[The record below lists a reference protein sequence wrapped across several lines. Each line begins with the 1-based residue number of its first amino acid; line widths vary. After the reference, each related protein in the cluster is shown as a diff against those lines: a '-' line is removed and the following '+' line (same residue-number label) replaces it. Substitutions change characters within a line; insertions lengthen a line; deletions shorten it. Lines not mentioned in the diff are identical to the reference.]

1 MADTFDPA
9 DTEDVRAIV
18 ADALASKTPLEIAGN
33 GSKRAIGR
41 PVGLNY
47 VLSTAQL
54 SGVTLYEPD
63 ELVMRAGPG
72 TPMKQIRLQLEQHGQ
87 MLAFEPPD
95 YGPLLGGPP
104 DAGTIGGII
113 AGNLAGPRRIKAG
126 AARDHF
132 LGVEAVSGRGEI
144 FKSGGR
150 VVKNVTGYDLCKLMA
165 GSWGTLGVMTEVTV
179 KVLPAP
185 EKTRT
190 VLVSCADAATA
201 IGAMTRALSSPHD
214 VSAAAWLPAPAAA
227 RSGVTYVSAA
237 NEALAAIRV
246 EGIGASV
253 DARCA
258 ALRDELAAFGG
269 IEELHTHNSV
279 RLWDEIRDVQ
289 LLGRDMEKGDDAIW
303 RMSVPPASAPD
314 LLDRLGAGL
323 EIDTFLDWGGGLIW
337 ARVSGM
343 MDAGSYV
350 IRRAMASTGGHALLV
365 RARDDQRMVKPVFHP
380 EAAGVE
386 RLTRNIK
393 EAFDPGGILNPGRMY
408 DGI

>member
-33 GSKRAIGR
+33 GSKRSIGR

-165 GSWGTLGVMTEVTV
+165 GS
-179 KVLPAP
+179 
-185 EKTRT
+185 
-190 VLVSCADAATA
+190 
-201 IGAMTRALSSPHD
+201 
-214 VSAAAWLPAPAAA
+214 
-227 RSGVTYVSAA
+227 
-237 NEALAAIRV
+237 
-246 EGIGASV
+246 
-253 DARCA
+253 
-258 ALRDELAAFGG
+258 
-269 IEELHTHNSV
+269 
-279 RLWDEIRDVQ
+279 
-289 LLGRDMEKGDDAIW
+289 
-303 RMSVPPASAPD
+303 
-314 LLDRLGAGL
+314 
-323 EIDTFLDWGGGLIW
+323 
-337 ARVSGM
+337 
-343 MDAGSYV
+343 
-350 IRRAMASTGGHALLV
+350 
-365 RARDDQRMVKPVFHP
+365 
-380 EAAGVE
+380 
-386 RLTRNIK
+386 
-393 EAFDPGGILNPGRMY
+393 
-408 DGI
+408 